1 MKIAIGIFF
10 CVLSFSFYSQ
20 DTTNTKND
28 TIKKHSVGKAML
40 FSAVLPGA
48 GQVYNHL
55 AMPKGQKKAYWKV
68 PLIYAGLGVTSYFLI
83 KNHQR
88 QLSFKN
94 EYKSRMSGN
103 APGDAFIQYDDQGL
117 LTAYQTYSAKRDRF
131 ILGVGIV
138 YLLQVADAGIEAHF
152 VNFDISPDLSMQIRP
167 TLLGYST
174 PGVGIKLNFK

>member
-1 MKIAIGIFF
+1 MKQFVGIFF
-10 CVLSFSFYSQ
+10 CCLSFSFFSQ
-20 DTTNTKND
+20 DSTNVKND
-28 TIKKHSVGKAML
+28 TLKKHSVAKAML

-48 GQVYNHL
+48 GQVYNHI

-68 PLIYAGLGVTSYFLI
+68 PMIYAGLGVTSYFLI

-94 EYKSRMSGN
+94 EYKSRMEGN
-103 APGDAFIQYDDQGL
+103 APSADYLQYDDQGL
-117 LTAYQTYSAKRDRF
+117 LSAYQTYVAKRDRF

-152 VNFDISPDLSMQIRP
+152 VNFDISPDLTMQVRP
-167 TLLGYST
+167 TLLGYNS
-174 PGVGIKLNFK
+174 PGIGIKFKFK